1 MSSRHPPSPQSPG
14 FTQPDNAIEAV
25 VPEQGGSCHSSSIGA
40 APSSTN
46 DHAIALVGHQ
56 NVGKSAMFQRLTGL
70 HATVSNYPG
79 TTIEITRGS
88 STSHEGTHII
98 DTPGVVT
105 LPSSTP
111 DEQTTVQLLLH
122 ERLQAIVQIGDAKN
136 LRRTLLLTVLLA
148 EMEVP
153 LVLALNMMDEAQI
166 RGIRLNTDL
175 LTARMH
181 APVVETVAIR
191 GEGLREMQECMQTTG
206 VPHLHLEYPPA
217 IETAVAEI
225 SAHLPESGISH
236 RSLALLWFA
245 GDPAAGDFLAERL
258 GPEAFQ
264 QLLDH
269 RDRLQLSF
277 TEPLALVIQ
286 DRRIKFVEEL
296 AHDAI
301 QETGSRWASA
311 SSRLGTLATHPIWG
325 FPILLTVLLGI
336 YWFVGVFGAGTLVDL
351 LESGLFG
358 KFINPQVIVWIE
370 RLLPVPIL
378 ADLIVGEYGLWTM
391 GMTYAVALIL
401 PIVTTFFLAFSLL
414 EDSGYLPRLAA
425 FTNRVFRT
433 VGLNGKAVLP
443 MVLGLGC
450 VTMATMTSKI
460 MENKRDRLLVIL
472 LLALAVPCS
481 AQLGIVMG
489 MLASI
494 SLGATA
500 VWALVVMGVLITIGW
515 LASKVLP
522 GERTSLLVEL
532 PPMRWPTVSNVVAK
546 TAVRIEWYLKE
557 VVPLFLL
564 GAFIMFLFDRTG
576 LLDLLIRAGEPLVS
590 GWLGLPAEA
599 SSAFILGFLRRDFG
613 ATGLFVMESQGL
625 LDSRQT
631 LVAMVTI
638 TLFIPCVASVFM
650 MARERGWRTASGIV
664 ALVMPLAFLVG
675 GLLNLA
681 LAGLG
686 W

>member
-1 MSSRHPPSPQSPG
+1 VNG
-14 FTQPDNAIEAV
+14 
-25 VPEQGGSCHSSSIGA
+25 
-40 APSSTN
+40 
-46 DHAIALVGHQ
+46 HAIALVGHQ

-70 HATVSNYPG
+70 HATVSNFPG

-88 STSHEGTHII
+88 CKSLEGTQII

-111 DEQTTVQLLLH
+111 DEQTTVQLLLQ
-122 ERLQAIVQIGDAKN
+122 ERLRAIVQIGDAKN

-153 LVLALNMMDEAQI
+153 LVLALNMMDEAQT
-166 RGIRLNTDL
+166 RGIRLNTEL

-181 APVVETVAIR
+181 APVVKTVAPR
-191 GEGLREMQECMQTTG
+191 GQGLEELEDSLRSTEI
-206 VPHLHLEYPPA
+206 PHLHLQYPPA

-225 SAHLPESGISH
+225 SAHLPDSGISD
-236 RSLALLWFA
+236 RSLALLWLA
-245 GDPAAGDFLAERL
+245 ADPAASDFLAEKL
-258 GPEAFQ
+258 DAEALQ
-264 QLLDH
+264 QLIDH
-269 RDRLQLSF
+269 RDSLQLSF
-277 TEPLALVIQ
+277 TEPLPIIIQ
-286 DRRIKFVEEL
+286 DRRLKFVEAL
-296 AHDAI
+296 AVDAL
-301 QETGSRWASA
+301 QETGGRWSGA
-311 SSRLGTLATHPIWG
+311 SSRLGGWATHPVWG
-325 FPILLTVLLGI
+325 FPILLAVLLGM

-351 LESGLFG
+351 LEARLFG
-358 KFINPQVIVWIE
+358 EIINPQMIIWGE
-370 RLLPVPIL
+370 RILPLPLL
-378 ADLIVGEYGLWTM
+378 ADLLVGEYGLWTM

-425 FTNRVFRT
+425 FTNRLFRT

-450 VTMATMTSKI
+450 VTMATMTSRV

-500 VWALVVMGVLITIGW
+500 VWALVVLGVLITIGW
-515 LASKVLP
+515 LASRVLP

-532 PPMRWPTVSNVVAK
+532 PPLRWPSLSNVIAK

-557 VVPLFLL
+557 VVPLFML
-564 GAFIMFLFDRTG
+564 GAFVMFTIDRVG

-625 LDSRQT
+625 LSGRQT

-638 TLFIPCVASVFM
+638 TLFIPCIASVLM
-650 MARERGWRTASGIV
+650 MARERGWRTSLAIIS
-664 ALVMPLAFLVG
+664 LVMPLAFLVG
-675 GLLNLA
+675 GLLNQA
-681 LAGLG
+681 LTGLG